1 MKYFITHII
10 ILALA
15 ITYPYDAFC
24 QASDI
29 KIEQLAGRLNGL
41 VTGNPVTIIYIR
53 PDKETYLSGEDLWFN
68 AFVLNAQDF
77 TPSGLDKTLYVQLR
91 CKERD
96 TTVWQEMYPVNSNGV
111 SFGRVYL
118 PQTLPGGDY
127 ILEAY
132 SVHSDFLYK
141 QKFYSSVRVRLVND
155 LKGIRNYR
163 NGVAKASGE
172 KNENIQF
179 GIYPEGGSLVAGLQS
194 VVAFKAVNKDGSFA
208 DVSGSLLKDNT
219 PVTNFTTTHAGMGSF
234 LFTPEGGVKYSILLK
249 NKSNY
254 VFPVTGIR
262 DSGVVMSLLKN
273 EEDSLV
279 FRLGSSYANKKKI
292 FLCLQIR
299 GMVQAIAAGSLKD
312 SLIIKIPII
321 NCPQGVAEVTLFDE
335 QLQPL
340 AERLVY
346 IHPEQKL
353 SINVSLEKERF
364 VTKEK
369 ATLKIRTTDENGN
382 AVPSILN
389 ARVYDDLFGNPGNTS
404 NIVNYCYLSSQ
415 LRGRIYDPSSYFD
428 SSNKD
433 RLKHLDVL
441 LLTQGW
447 RKYIWN
453 ETILKDP
460 LLSGKILPSDSL
472 PAFLS
477 SLRKQTKSKQ
487 PVPVMFFNY
496 NKNITQV
503 GTTDDKRSFF
513 LTPENL
519 VIGSRFFVKYF
530 SDDEYS
536 ITVKNPFDTLDS
548 FNKTLTAD
556 DVFSEKISVQESSA
570 DTSDLLQYGKTLAE
584 VIIKG
589 KGYTYR
595 DKYLGYLDS
604 IAKYEGNTDYV
615 GACGVLNCPACS
627 EGTKPVEGVVYSELT
642 ESKRSRVFH
651 HPYSFTASEIR
662 KVTYH
667 YPQYTEEELL
677 KKFKMAMVKGYYQ
690 SKAFYEPD
698 YDVEDSS
705 LPDNRNVI
713 ARNPEIITDVN
724 GEAVISF
731 FCSDIRS
738 RFTGIVE
745 GVGQG
750 GLLGSTAVSFIVG
763 E

>member
-1 MKYFITHII
+1 MKYFVTHII
-10 ILALA
+10 ILALT
-15 ITYPYDAFC
+15 ITYPYDALC
-24 QASDI
+24 QASNTKMD
-29 KIEQLAGRLNGL
+29 QLAERLT
-41 VTGNPVTIIYIR
+41 TGDLMTIVYIR
-53 PDKETYLSGEDLWFN
+53 PDKETYLRGEDLWFN
-68 AFVLNAQDF
+68 AFILNAQEL
-77 TPSGLDKTLYVQLR
+77 TLSGLDKTLYVQLKCR
-91 CKERD
+91 EKD
-96 TTVWQEMYPVNSNGV
+96 TTVWQEMYPVNSNGI
-111 SFGRVYL
+111 SSGKVYL
-118 PQTLPGGDY
+118 PQTLPEGDY

-132 SVHSDFLYK
+132 SVHSAFFYK
-141 QKFYSSVRVRLVND
+141 QRFYSSVRVRLVSD
-155 LKGIRNYR
+155 LKRIRNKSTGIDKIAR
-163 NGVAKASGE
+163 VQ
-172 KNENIQF
+172 NEDIQF
-179 GIYPEGGSLVAGLQS
+179 GIYPEGGNLVAGLQS

-208 DVSGSLLKDNT
+208 DVSGSLLKDNI
-219 PVTNFTTTHAGMGSF
+219 PVINFTTIHAGMGSF
-234 LFTPEGGVKYSILLK
+234 IFTPERGAKYSVVLK

-254 VFPVTGIR
+254 VFPVSDIR

-273 EEDSLV
+273 EGDSLV
-279 FRLGSSYANKKKI
+279 FRLGSNYTNKKKI
-292 FLCLQIR
+292 FLRLQIR
-299 GMVQAIAAGSLKD
+299 GMVQAIAAGSLND
-312 SLIIKIPII
+312 SLTIKIPIA
-321 NCPQGVAEVTLFDE
+321 NCPQGIAEATLFDE

-346 IHPEQKL
+346 VHPEQKL
-353 SINVSLEKERF
+353 SISLSLEKERF
-364 VTKEK
+364 SPKEK
-369 ATLKIRTTDENGN
+369 VSLKIKATDQNGN

-389 ARVYDDLFGNPGNTS
+389 VRVYDDLFGNPGNTS

-415 LRGRIYDPSSYFD
+415 LRGKIYDPSYYFD

-433 RLKHLDVL
+433 RLKHMDVL

-453 ETILKDP
+453 EAVLKDP
-460 LLSGKILPSDSL
+460 LLSGTILSSDSL

-477 SLRKQTKSKQ
+477 PLRKQTKSKQ
-487 PVPVMFFNY
+487 PVSVMLFNY

-519 VIGSRFFVKYF
+519 AIGSRFFVKYF

-548 FNKTLTAD
+548 FNKTLIAD

-604 IAKYEGNTDYV
+604 IAKYEGNNDYV

-627 EGTKPVEGVVYSELT
+627 KGTKPVEGVVYSELT
-642 ESKRSRVFH
+642 ESKRSQVFH
-651 HPYSFTASEIR
+651 HPYSFTANEIR

-677 KKFKMAMVKGYYQ
+677 KKFKMAMVRGYYQ
-690 SKAFYEPD
+690 NKAFYEPD
-698 YDVEDSS
+698 YDVEDRS

-713 ARNPEIITDVN
+713 SRSPEIITDAN

-731 FCSDIRS
+731 FCSDIQS

-750 GLLGSTAVSFIVG
+750 GLLGSAKVGFIVR
-763 E
+763 

>member
-15 ITYPYDAFC
+15 IAYPYDALC
-24 QASDI
+24 QAPDT
-29 KIEQLAGRLNGL
+29 KMDQLAERLA
-41 VTGNPVTIIYIR
+41 TGDPMTIVYIR
-53 PDKETYLSGEDLWFN
+53 PDKETYLCGEDLWFN

-77 TPSGLDKTLYVQLR
+77 TSSGLDKTLYVQLKCR
-91 CKERD
+91 EKD
-96 TTVWQEMYPVNSNGV
+96 TTVWREMYPVNSNGV
-111 SFGRVYL
+111 SSGKVYL
-118 PQTLPGGDY
+118 PQTLPEGDY

-132 SVHSDFLYK
+132 SVHSAFFYK
-141 QKFYSSVRVRLVND
+141 QRFYSSVRVRLVSD
-155 LKGIRNYR
+155 LKRIRNKSTGITKTVEGQ
-163 NGVAKASGE
+163 NGD
-172 KNENIQF
+172 IQF
-179 GIYPEGGSLVAGLQS
+179 GIYPEGGNLVTGLQG

-208 DVSGSLLKDNT
+208 DVSGSLLKDNA
-219 PVTNFTTTHAGMGSF
+219 PIVNFTTAHAGMGSF
-234 LFTPEGGVKYSILLK
+234 VFTPERGAKFSIVLK

-254 VFPVTGIR
+254 IFPVTDIR
-262 DSGVVMSLLKN
+262 DSGIVMSLLKN
-273 EEDSLV
+273 EGDSLV
-279 FRLGSSYANKKKI
+279 FRLGSNYTNKKKI
-292 FLCLQIR
+292 FIRLQIR
-299 GMVQAIAAGSLKD
+299 GMVQAIAAGALKD
-312 SLIIKIPII
+312 SLIIKIPIA
-321 NCPQGVAEVTLFDE
+321 NCPQGIAEATLFDE

-346 IHPEQKL
+346 VHPEKKL
-353 SINVSLEKERF
+353 SISVSPEKERF
-364 VTKEK
+364 APKEK
-369 ATLKIRTTDENGN
+369 VSLKIKTTDENGN

-389 ARVYDDLFGNPGNTS
+389 MRVYDEIFGNPGNTS

-415 LRGRIYDPSSYFD
+415 LRGRIYDPSWYFD

-453 ETILKDP
+453 EAVLKDP
-460 LLSGKILPSDSL
+460 SLSGAILPSDSL

-477 SLRKQTKSKQ
+477 PLRKQTKSTQ

-503 GTTDDKRSFF
+503 GVTDDKRSFF

-519 VIGSRFFVKYF
+519 TIGTRFFVKYF
-530 SDDEYS
+530 SDDEYG
-536 ITVKNPFDTLDS
+536 ITVNNPFDTLDS

-556 DVFSEKISVQESSA
+556 DVFSEKISVQESSP

-589 KGYTYR
+589 KGYSSR

-604 IAKYEGNTDYV
+604 IAKYENNTDYV

-627 EGTKPVEGVVYSELT
+627 EGTRPVEGVVYSELT

-651 HPYSFTASEIR
+651 HPYSFTANEIR

-667 YPQYTEEELL
+667 YPQYSEEELL
-677 KKFKMAMVKGYYQ
+677 KKFKMAIVKGYYQ
-690 SKAFYEPD
+690 SKVFYEPD
-698 YDVEDSS
+698 YDVEDRS

-713 ARNPEIITDVN
+713 AQDPEIITGAN

-745 GVGQG
+745 GVGQS
-750 GLLGSTAVSFIVG
+750 GLLGSAKVNFTVR
-763 E
+763 